1 MAETGLAQR
10 IAARVRARGGGR
22 LHVQARRGTAHVAR
36 QVGADLFDRSP
47 LGAGDDV
54 AVHRFDRAEDLVDFE
69 RAAER
74 RRVGHP
80 PGSDEVLDE
89 GRGPVAEGE
98 VGRRFLGEQTRGQ
111 EQEQKSGA
119 HGGGNIV
126 YPPMHVENHRG
137 SVVESR
143 HAVHVAVVDSNG
155 RLVAQAGD
163 PAYTTF
169 WRSAAKPFQAQPL
182 VEDGVVERFGLQR
195 QDLALA
201 CASHS
206 SEPAHVALVR
216 EFLQRIGCSERDLMC
231 GPHRPLSDA
240 VAKDYETRG
249 VRLTAVYSNC
259 SGKHTGMLALA
270 KHHGWPTEFYARV
283 EHPVQ
288 QRCLKSVSE
297 YTDVAVQDIGVAV
310 DGCGVA
316 CFALPLRNMAL
327 AYTRIPAAIL
337 EAMVLHPELIAGEG
351 RPCTE
356 MMRAHPGRVVAK
368 VGAEG
373 VYSASLI
380 REGLGVT
387 LKVEDGH
394 SVASALAIASVLAEL
409 GLKPQPAALLKKP
422 ITNSR
427 GETVGEMRVNGGL
440 LK

>member
-1 MAETGLAQR
+1 
-10 IAARVRARGGGR
+10 
-22 LHVQARRGTAHVAR
+22 
-36 QVGADLFDRSP
+36 
-47 LGAGDDV
+47 
-54 AVHRFDRAEDLVDFE
+54 
-69 RAAER
+69 
-74 RRVGHP
+74 
-80 PGSDEVLDE
+80 
-89 GRGPVAEGE
+89 
-98 VGRRFLGEQTRGQ
+98 
-111 EQEQKSGA
+111 
-119 HGGGNIV
+119 
-126 YPPMHVENHRG
+126 MHVENRRG

-143 HAVHVAVVDSNG
+143 HIVHVAVVDGNG
-155 RLVAQAGD
+155 RLVASAGNPD
-163 PAYTTF
+163 LVTF

-182 VEDGVVERFGLQR
+182 VEDGVVERFGLKR

-206 SEPAHVALVR
+206 SEPAQVALVR
-216 EFLQRIGCSERDLMC
+216 EFLERAQCTERDLMC
-231 GPHRPLSDA
+231 GPHRPLSEA

-288 QRCLKSVSE
+288 QRCLKAVAE
-297 YTDVAVQDIGVAV
+297 YTDVPAKEIGVAV

-327 AYTRIPAAIL
+327 AYTRIPSAIL
-337 EAMVLHPELIAGEG
+337 EAMVVHPELIAGEG

-356 MMRAHPGRVVAK
+356 MMRAHPGRIVVK

-394 SVASALAIASVLAEL
+394 SLASALAIATVLAEL
-409 GLKPQPAALLKKP
+409 GLKPQPAWLLTKP

>member
-1 MAETGLAQR
+1 
-10 IAARVRARGGGR
+10 
-22 LHVQARRGTAHVAR
+22 
-36 QVGADLFDRSP
+36 
-47 LGAGDDV
+47 
-54 AVHRFDRAEDLVDFE
+54 
-69 RAAER
+69 
-74 RRVGHP
+74 
-80 PGSDEVLDE
+80 
-89 GRGPVAEGE
+89 
-98 VGRRFLGEQTRGQ
+98 
-111 EQEQKSGA
+111 
-119 HGGGNIV
+119 
-126 YPPMHVENHRG
+126 MHIESYRG

-155 RLVAQAGD
+155 RLVASAGD
-163 PAYTTF
+163 PDYRTF
-169 WRSAAKPFQAQPL
+169 WRSAAKPFQAMPV
-182 VEDGVVERFGLQR
+182 VEGGVVEQFGLMR
-195 QDLALA
+195 QDLGLA

-206 SEPAHVALVR
+206 SERGQVALVR
-216 EFLQRIGCSERDLMC
+216 EFLQRVGCSERDLMC

-249 VRLTAVYSNC
+249 RRLTAVHSNC

-270 KHHGWPTEFYARV
+270 RRHGWPTEFYARID
-283 EHPVQ
+283 HPVQ
-288 QRCLKSVSE
+288 QRCLESVSE
-297 YTDVAVQDIGVAV
+297 YADVPARDVGVAV

-327 AYTRIPAAIL
+327 AYTRIPTAIL
-337 EAMVLHPELIAGEG
+337 EPMVLHPELIAGEG
-351 RPCTE
+351 RPCTD

-380 REGLGVT
+380 RESLGVT

-409 GLKPQPAALLKKP
+409 GLKPQPASLLQRP

-440 LK
+440 ER

>member
-1 MAETGLAQR
+1 
-10 IAARVRARGGGR
+10 
-22 LHVQARRGTAHVAR
+22 
-36 QVGADLFDRSP
+36 
-47 LGAGDDV
+47 
-54 AVHRFDRAEDLVDFE
+54 VD
-69 RAAER
+69 A
-74 RRVGHP
+74 
-80 PGSDEVLDE
+80 S
-89 GRGPVAEGE
+89 
-98 VGRRFLGEQTRGQ
+98 
-111 EQEQKSGA
+111 
-119 HGGGNIV
+119 
-126 YPPMHVENHRG
+126 
-137 SVVESR
+137 
-143 HAVHVAVVDSNG
+143 G
-155 RLVAQAGD
+155 RLVAQAGE
-163 PAYTTF
+163 AEYRTF
-169 WRSAAKPFQAQPL
+169 WRSAAKPFQAMPL
-182 VEDGVVERFGLQR
+182 VQDGVVERFGLTR

-206 SEPAHVALVR
+206 SEPAQVALVR
-216 EFLQRIGCSERDLMC
+216 EFLQRVGCSERDLMC

-249 VRLTAVYSNC
+249 VRLTAVSSNC

-270 KHHGWPTEFYARV
+270 KQHGWPTEFYARLD
-283 EHPVQ
+283 HPVQ

-297 YTDVAVQDIGVAV
+297 CTDVPVKDIGVAV

-327 AYTRIPAAIL
+327 AYTRIPTAIL
-337 EAMVLHPELIAGEG
+337 EPMVLHPELIAGEG

-380 REGLGVT
+380 RESLGVT

-394 SVASALAIASVLAEL
+394 SAASALAIASVLAEL
-409 GLKPQPAALLKKP
+409 GLKPQPASLLKRP

-440 LK
+440 SR